1 MSPQVQPVATS
12 VWPCH
17 RKQAMEFLQGLLDWC
32 SRWGVFLQLP
42 HLLARTQRP
51 DEAPELLWGM

>member
-1 MSPQVQPVATS
+1 
-12 VWPCH
+12 
-17 RKQAMEFLQGLLDWC
+17 MEFLQGLLDWC